1 MSFAVAMALRDMRT
15 LSYSE
20 ISEQTSRNF
29 GGVEIF
35 FSDGARSQTVPPV
48 VTVNLIDRGNRL
60 FDGRNGEK
68 PFTRRQDIAEAGVL
82 SYDRL
87 AASQIFG
94 VALAEPSAPKPN
106 IHILGDGKFSAR
118 SAEVSRIIAEYV

>member
-1 MSFAVAMALRDMRT
+1 MALRDMRI

-20 ISEQTSRNF
+20 IGEQTSRNF
-29 GGVEIF
+29 AGIEILL
-35 FSDGARSQTVPPV
+35 SDRARTQAVPPV
-48 VTVNLIDRGNRL
+48 VTIDLIDGGNRL
-60 FDGRNGEK
+60 LDGRKGKK